1 MMHFFANVKSVK
13 ARLLGFG
20 GPVTF
25 SLRLLSF
32 ALNFPVSLEQE
43 GVSFSKS
50 SSFAKH
56 FICAIIS
63 LPNF

>member
-50 SSFAKH
+50 SSFAS
-56 FICAIIS
+56 I
-63 LPNF
+63 